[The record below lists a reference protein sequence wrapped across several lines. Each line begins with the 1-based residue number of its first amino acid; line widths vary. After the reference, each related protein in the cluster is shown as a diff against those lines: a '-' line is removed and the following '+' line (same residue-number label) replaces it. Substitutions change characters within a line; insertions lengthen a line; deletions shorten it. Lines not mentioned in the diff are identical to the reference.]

1 MFTNIRRIIALLIM
15 LSLGSCQGSCTW
27 MQPEITR
34 RNVNS
39 MQESKSTPRGIAV
52 VTVRKRDIPVGSTR
66 IELSRTAATQ
76 AVNNVWSA
84 TTDENG
90 QARIEVASGNN
101 VSGRY
106 LIRAT
111 ANGSQIGAWSSISI
125 KEGYEVMFDLP
136 IGEEAQI
143 TGSSLLLDEDKTD

>member
-1 MFTNIRRIIALLIM
+1 MFTNIRRIIALLVM

-39 MQESKSTPRGIAV
+39 LQESKSTPLAIAV
-52 VTVRKRDIPVGSTR
+52 VTVRQRDIPVGSTR
-66 IELSRTAATQ
+66 IELSRPVATQ
-76 AVNNVWSA
+76 ANNNVWSA
-84 TTDENG
+84 ITDENG
-90 QARIEVASGNN
+90 HARIEVASDNN
-101 VSGRY
+101 VSGSY

-111 ANGSQIGAWSSISI
+111 ANGSQIGSWSSISI

-143 TGSSLLLDEDKTD
+143 TGSSLLLDQGKTD